1 MLNSVKHAIYFVQ
14 YVAHIK
20 MIYYFCKVIKTTN
33 REVQAS
39 HKTQIN
45 MEKIKGN
52 WGSIFK
58 TAMENQNV
66 SVTKMSTDLEI
77 SKRTIYSY
85 LSDKVEPTV
94 TPFLKITKYLKI
106 EL

>member
-1 MLNSVKHAIYFVQ
+1 MD
-14 YVAHIK
+14 
-20 MIYYFCKVIKTTN
+20 KV
-33 REVQAS
+33 S
-39 HKTQIN
+39 
-45 MEKIKGN
+45 GN

-58 TAMENQNV
+58 AAMDEQNI
-66 SVTKMSTDLEI
+66 SVAKMSEDLGI

>member
-1 MLNSVKHAIYFVQ
+1 MD
-14 YVAHIK
+14 
-20 MIYYFCKVIKTTN
+20 KV
-33 REVQAS
+33 S
-39 HKTQIN
+39 
-45 MEKIKGN
+45 GN

-58 TAMENQNV
+58 TAMEGKNI
-66 SVTKMSTDLEI
+66 SVAKMSKDLGI

-94 TPFLKITKYLKI
+94 TPFLKITNYLKI